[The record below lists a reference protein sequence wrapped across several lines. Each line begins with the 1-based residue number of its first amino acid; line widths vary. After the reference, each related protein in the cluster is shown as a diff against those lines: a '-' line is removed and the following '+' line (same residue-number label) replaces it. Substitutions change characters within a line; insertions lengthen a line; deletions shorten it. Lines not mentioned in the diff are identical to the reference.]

1 MENKYQYKFIEGD
14 FSSEEAKTVL
24 MTLINNKINFHNL
37 NSFSDHVKNN
47 GSSEKAKKRIAE
59 LTITRDAILELMEKA
74 EKEGKKLSIKSDIS
88 IELI

>member
-37 NSFSDHVKNN
+37 NLFSDYVKNN

>member
-37 NSFSDHVKNN
+37 NSFSDYVKNN

>member
-14 FSSEEAKTVL
+14 FSTEEAKTVL

-37 NSFSDHVKNN
+37 NSFSDYVKHN
-47 GSSEKAKKRIAE
+47 GNSEKSKKRISE
-59 LTITRDAILELMEKA
+59 LITTREAILKLIEEA
-74 EKEGKKLSIKSDIS
+74 EKKELKLSIKSDIS